1 MIYKFTKAEAGAI
14 RKLSIPFDPFSDLS
28 EDEELL
34 LLDIVDEAA
43 AKVGYD
49 TLEGDLY
56 TDILDSMA
64 KQAEQTI

>member
-1 MIYKFTKAEAGAI
+1 MRYKFTKTEAEALRG
-14 RKLSIPFDPFSDLS
+14 LSIPFDPFSDLS

-43 AKVGYD
+43 SQAGYD
-49 TLEGDLY
+49 TPKGDLY

-64 KQAEQTI
+64 KQAE

>member
-1 MIYKFTKAEAGAI
+1 MTYKFTKTEAEALRG
-14 RKLSIPFDPFSDLS
+14 LSIPFDPFSDLS

-43 AKVGYD
+43 SQAGYD
-49 TLEGDLY
+49 TPKGDLY

-64 KQAEQTI
+64 KQAE